1 MTSNQTEAAAAPAA
15 SVEVCLADYSDQ
27 RQGADI
33 VALMDHYSRD
43 PFGGGEPLSE
53 HCRAELVQKLAEFPG
68 AFSVLAYSAGR
79 AVGLVNCFTG
89 FSTFKCAPL
98 VNIHDV
104 VVHRD
109 ARGAGICAAM
119 LELVTAEARAR
130 GCCKLTMEVLEK
142 NLPAQTAYRKAGFK
156 PYILD
161 ESHGAALFWE
171 RYL

>member
-1 MTSNQTEAAAAPAA
+1 MTTDQPEVAKAPDL
-15 SVEVCLADYSDQ
+15 SVGICLADYSDP
-27 RQGADI
+27 RHGADI

-53 HCRAELVQKLAEFPG
+53 RCRAELVEKLGKFPG
-68 AFSVLAYSAGR
+68 AFTVLAYSEGR

-89 FSTFKCAPL
+89 FSTFQCAPL

-119 LELVTAEARAR
+119 LDLVVTEARVR

-142 NLPAQTAYRKAGFK
+142 NLPAQTAYRKSGFK

-161 ESHGAALFWE
+161 EAHGAALFWE